1 MRAHVLTAGQR
12 FGRLVV
18 LSEAD
23 SVKHKRRLLC
33 RCDCGTVKSIRVD
46 SIIRCGQRS
55 CGCLRNELSGRRA
68 KAFRRHGE
76 AVALTT
82 EYIAWQAMIRR
93 CTAVNGPK
101 WRYYGGRGIAV
112 CDRWR
117 HSFEQFLADVGR
129 RPGKGFSLDRINND
143 GHYEPGNVRWA
154 DAVTQNRNRRRS
166 AA

>member
-1 MRAHVLTAGQR
+1 MRAHVLTIGQH

-18 LSEAD
+18 LGETD
-23 SVKHKRRLLC
+23 PVKHKRRVLC
-33 RCDCGTVKSIRVD
+33 RCDCGTVKAIRVEMVF
-46 SIIRCGQRS
+46 RGQQS
-55 CGCLRNELSGRRA
+55 CGCLRNELTGRRA

-76 AVALTT
+76 AAALTT
-82 EYIAWQAMIRR
+82 EYMAWQSMIRR
-93 CTAVNGPK
+93 CTAMNGPK
-101 WRYYGGRGIAV
+101 WRYYGGRGITI

-117 HSFEQFLADVGR
+117 HSFEQFLADLGR

-154 DAVTQNRNRRRS
+154 DAVTQNRRRS